1 MPLYIYKI
9 LTKKWGTFNFEK
21 TIFIMILIMSIS
33 FTRCSSKSQI
43 KSENEAKSNTQSYQE
58 DSDNTNTVKDN
69 EVKDNASTQSNSSK
83 SVINNKT
90 EATEKAGE
98 KIDISSMTKV
108 LEPILYRIIPD
119 ALGEEKSYS
128 ELLSKDELS
137 MTAYLMMIGRYLDTN
152 ATDVEKNYDEYG
164 NLKMK
169 RSSLNQYLKAGFNKF
184 DNSLIENIYDK
195 ECDSYQLKYLKED
208 DSYSISPADGGGWI
222 DIKVLD
228 AFSNGD
234 GTYKAIIDV
243 TLDAD
248 VEQHHIGKYQVD
260 MVKNS
265 DPSSQFKYSITNM
278 QRIKN

>member
-9 LTKKWGTFNFEK
+9 LTKKWGNFNFEK